1 MTATTKT
8 TTHKIPATAPTTIAG
23 DIGGGSVV
31 DVLVC
36 GFVVGK
42 DSGVVVSGIDRRG
55 VEVGEGL
62 GGSEVCLGGSEV
74 IWGSVVMVAVVVGVG
89 GLEDE
94 GVWVT

>member
-42 DSGVVVSGIDRRG
+42 DSGVVVVSGIGRRG
-55 VEVGEGL
+55 VEVREG
-62 GGSEVCLGGSEV
+62 LGGSEV